1 MSDTADKQ
9 APASGN
15 DAASSNGAASGTDA
29 ASGNDAISGTDAASG
44 TGAIS
49 GTDAASGNEAPSG
62 NGAACGNEAPASGRL
77 PHFGLLRF
85 AGPDAL
91 GFLQGQVSNDTRSLG
106 NGMPMLAAYS
116 TPQGR
121 VVAVLHLL
129 PHSSGVIALLPR
141 EIVLPTLERLRKYVL
156 RAKVKIEDLSE
167 EFAVVGRY
175 RSTAAAFGELPVP
188 DAAQGY
194 AERNGIGVARVG
206 SDPNRYWIIGPAQD
220 LMSHGTEDEPKAT
233 QPAGHDWRLA
243 DIRSGL
249 PQVYAATREMFVAQ
263 MLNLDL
269 IDGISFTK
277 GCFTGQEIIAR
288 TQHLGRI
295 KRRLFRLRLP
305 AGTWAIGQAV
315 HLADGRNGRLTE
327 LAQTGAGFEALAVL
341 SIDTKAV
348 GRDAADPE
356 STTSTLIDAAELPL
370 PYAVG
375 ST

>member
-1 MSDTADKQ
+1 MNSD
-9 APASGN
+9 
-15 DAASSNGAASGTDA
+15 
-29 ASGNDAISGTDAASG
+29 ISIDT
-44 TGAIS
+44 
-49 GTDAASGNEAPSG
+49 
-62 NGAACGNEAPASGRL
+62 PASGRL

-85 AGPDAL
+85 TGPDNL
-91 GFLQGQVSNDTRSLG
+91 SFLQGQISNDTRALSAGAPL
-106 NGMPMLAAYS
+106 LAAYS
-116 TPQGR
+116 SPQGR

-129 PHSSGVIALLPR
+129 PHSSGVIAVLPR

-167 EFAVVGRY
+167 EFAVIGRY
-175 RSTAAAFGELPVP
+175 QSTDAVLAELSVP
-188 DAAQGY
+188 EAAQGY

-206 SDPNRYWIIGPAQD
+206 SDADRYWVIGAARDLIGRAQD
-220 LMSHGTEDEPKAT
+220 LEDRGTAGEPNAA
-233 QPAGHDWRLA
+233 QPAEHDWRLA

-249 PQVYAATREMFVAQ
+249 PQIYAATREMFVAQ

-315 HLADGRNGRLTE
+315 HLADGRSGRLTE
-327 LAQTGAGFEALAVL
+327 LARTGAEFEALAVL
-341 SIDTKAV
+341 GIETKAV
-348 GRDAADPE
+348 GQEAADPE
-356 STTSTLIDAAELPL
+356 STTSTLIGATELPL

-375 ST
+375 SA